1 MPCGAV
7 TNQAVFV
14 DGRQHIIA
22 LLLLLGL
29 PVLLNAKAMYD
40 G

>member
-1 MPCGAV
+1 MPCGTV
-7 TNQAVFV
+7 TDQAAFV
-14 DGRQHIIA
+14 GGRQHVIA
-22 LLLLLGL
+22 LLFILGL